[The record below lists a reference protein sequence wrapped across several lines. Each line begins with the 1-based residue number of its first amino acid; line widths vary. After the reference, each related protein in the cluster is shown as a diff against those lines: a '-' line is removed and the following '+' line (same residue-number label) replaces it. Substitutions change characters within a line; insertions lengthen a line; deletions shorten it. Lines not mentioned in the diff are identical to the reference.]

1 MTRRSTF
8 TDQSVTYGAI
18 GATLAPDL
26 LRYPPEGYR
35 PAEDS
40 VRLGSGVE
48 RFERA
53 AESLTTWGI
62 QRGAGFEVVD
72 VSAGT

>member
-26 LRYPPEGYR
+26 LRYPPAGYR

-40 VRLGSGVE
+40 VRLGSGC
-48 RFERA
+48 RA
-53 AESLTTWGI
+53 VRSCC
-62 QRGAGFEVVD
+62 
-72 VSAGT
+72 